1 MLLDRL
7 QEQYGLDYETN
18 KELQMNIFKNESAK
32 KNK

>member
-7 QEQYGLDYETN
+7 QEQYGLDLETN
-18 KELQMNIFKNESAK
+18 KELQMNILNNESAL